1 MSPATRSH
9 KSNEPVLFEKGVFDL
24 CSVVGRDIN
33 SSDREIVNTTV
44 RAVVSK
50 LHANMKAG
58 HKTQPEI
65 DRYLLLV
72 YMEWSKSPLLALLPW
87 QSFVLE
93 VSHVPHLR
101 DFVDIGAEVRAMLMN
116 SEHRNTMH
124 KLIQYSMP
132 YIKHNRLNF
141 PSFDDVHALELANM
155 VRIIMACCLGVLRV
169 NTKRPIFTL
178 RVKMFAFF
186 HTLLSTGD
194 SIDLYIFCST
204 HLSLLRI
211 DIIEYFMVFVESF
224 LPAEKL
230 ILCARFHLENDVD
243 EMFRSFFAI
252 IDSFRQSTLQT
263 SLLAFDVI
271 NQRAHNAIEKCNRI
285 TKGKTRQNKN
295 TPTHAT
301 RPIADTIV
309 YTAMHTPR
317 FVHMVYASLVPQC
330 VGMHFQSLHDIQHI
344 HSLISVAAL
353 PANLAHHQARLVL
366 QKFHQNST
374 SVYASTWLNVCM
386 RCLVSNNKFS
396 LANKMRV
403 MSDGASYCSKCTS
416 NEYVVRISTMGRIVK
431 VHGTSFY
438 FCVLCTCIHEWKS
451 TGHEFFVCH
460 RRQQPPALTEGGR
473 LCLVCRRSTSVTN
486 WPVLDDRLGCMHNVT
501 LCAKHRPLP
510 HQEAGVYNL
519 QTLRLA
525 ILHKLNRYRVS
536 TVEIKTL

>member
-1 MSPATRSH
+1 MFR
-9 KSNEPVLFEKGVFDL
+9 EGVFDL
-24 CSVVGRDIN
+24 CSVMGRNVNN
-33 SSDREIVNTTV
+33 SNRDSNIANTTV
-44 RAVVSK
+44 RALISE
-50 LHANMKAG
+50 LHAKMKAG
-58 HKTQPEI
+58 HETQPEI

-72 YMEWSKSPLLALLPW
+72 YLEWTESPMLELLPW

-93 VSHVPHLR
+93 ASHVPHFH

-141 PSFDDVHALELANM
+141 PSFDDVQALELVHM
-155 VRIIMACCLGVLRV
+155 VRIMMACCLGVLRV

-178 RVKMFAFF
+178 RVKLFAFF
-186 HTLLSTGD
+186 HALLSTGD
-194 SIDLYIFCST
+194 SIDFYIFCST

-211 DIIEYFMVFVESF
+211 AIIEYFMVFVDSF
-224 LPAEKL
+224 LPAEKN
-230 ILCARFHLENDVD
+230 ILCVRFHLENDVD

-271 NQRAHNAIEKCNRI
+271 NLRAHTAIEKCNRI
-285 TKGKTRQNKN
+285 TKGKTRHNK
-295 TPTHAT
+295 TMPTAST
-301 RPIADTIV
+301 RPIADTLV

-317 FVHMVYASLVPQC
+317 FVHMVYASLLPQC
-330 VGMHFQSLHDIQHI
+330 VGMHFQSLHDIQQV
-344 HSLISVAAL
+344 HSMISVAAL
-353 PANLAHHQARLVL
+353 PVNLVQHQARLIL
-366 QKFHQNST
+366 HKFHQNST
-374 SVYASTWLNVCM
+374 SLYASTWLNVCM
-386 RCLVSNNKFS
+386 RCLVNNTKFS
-396 LANKMRV
+396 LTNKMRV

-416 NEYVVRISTMGRIVK
+416 NVYVVPISTMGRLVK

-438 FCVLCTCIHEWKS
+438 FCVLCTCVHEWKS

-460 RRQQPPALTEGGR
+460 RRQRLQALNEGGR
-473 LCLVCRRSTSVTN
+473 LCHVCKRSTSVTN